1 MRSATSSKQNVVG
14 GFGRPFCGYVV
25 PDTKAQMLIVT
36 DVTEMDPEEE
46 EPNFDTITINISGKR
61 FETCLRTLERFPE
74 TRLGN
79 PMLRKKYYNKTREE
93 YFFDRNQEAF
103 HAILYYYQSRG
114 SLYIPPAIQE
124 QVFYQELDFWGI
136 NPEPRGGENGFALI
150 DDTDHKKP
158 PHEFRWGKLQKTTYV
173 FLNKPKSSF
182 GARIWASVD
191 IFVILCSV
199 INLVVESY
207 GNKNRSPG
215 DTDTPYF
222 AVDAACVCF
231 FSVDIVL
238 RCLVAPDMARF
249 FKKPLN
255 WFDFLAIMPFY
266 LELSLGGF
274 MRTGAMNN
282 NIIMPFKILRI
293 FRITRVLKLIR
304 HSGRLILMIQV
315 LLDCVYELAMLL
327 VIWLMGVFI
336 FGTIMFYIEHE
347 QKDTKFES
355 IMHSCWWSVVSMS
368 TVGYGD
374 MYPETWAGKLVA
386 SILVFVSMI
395 FLALPMTI
403 IVSKFNKAF
412 EKFSPEN
419 EKRQQ
424 AQQAAQQAAKQAQEQ
439 RNAGYQQVEKDQITN
454 TQT

>member
-1 MRSATSSKQNVVG
+1 MGTQGTVLVSSALYGNNDEQSHGALLNQNK
-14 GFGRPFCGYVV
+14 Y
-25 PDTKAQMLIVT
+25 D
-36 DVTEMDPEEE
+36 MDPDEE
-46 EPNFDTITINISGKR
+46 EPNFDTITINVSGKR
-61 FETCLRTLERFPE
+61 FETCLKTLERFPD

-79 PMLRKKYYNKTREE
+79 PALRKRYYNKTREE

-136 NPEPRGGENGFALI
+136 SPEQPRRGENGFTLM
-150 DDTDHKKP
+150 DDVDHQKQ
-158 PHEFRWGKLQKTTYV
+158 PHEFRWGKVQKMMYV

-222 AVDAACVCF
+222 AVDATCVTF

-238 RCLVAPDMARF
+238 RCLVAPDIARF

-266 LELSLGGF
+266 LELSLGGV

-347 QKDTKFES
+347 QENTKFES

-374 MYPETWAGKLVA
+374 MYPETWGGKLVA
-386 SILVFVSMI
+386 SILVFVSMVY
-395 FLALPMTI
+395 LALPMTI

-412 EKFSPEN
+412 EKFKPEN
-419 EKRQQ
+419 ERKRLQQ
-424 AQQAAQQAAKQAQEQ
+424 Q
-439 RNAGYQQVEKDQITN
+439 QQVPQEYRQIEPHDQEKIQMIS